1 MIRVLIVDDEQT
13 ARERLRHLLGLIP
26 GVEVAG
32 EAADGELAIAR
43 IAELRPDLVL
53 MDIQMPG
60 CSGLEVA
67 ASLPSPRPKIVFC
80 TAFDQYAVD
89 AFELHAVDYLLKPVN
104 RIRLAHAIERVR
116 GSGAAEASNG
126 IDRALEAV
134 AATNLRL
141 LARVGDRYRV
151 IPLADAAYF
160 SSGDRLTQPAHPR
173 ARIRGG
179 SHPQRTGRASRPGL
193 LFSCL
198 ARRHRQPERRDRG
211 SAAHRRRRRRGA
223 GWGAR
228 LEVSRRRLKDLL
240 RALGGV
246 PGIPDGHL
254 SLRSAFTTFC
264 NLSSVSFVPLTA
276 VPARNPKPPV
286 LPSNQ
291 KERDTP

>member
-1 MIRVLIVDDEQT
+1 MIRVLVVDDEQT

-32 EAADGELAIAR
+32 EAADGEQAIAR

-53 MDIQMPG
+53 MDIQMPS
-60 CSGLEVA
+60 CSGLEVV

-126 IDRALEAV
+126 IDRALQAV
-134 AATNLRL
+134 RTANLRL

-151 IPLADAAYF
+151 IPLSDAIYF
-160 SSGDRLTQPAHPR
+160 SSVDRLTSLHTREREYVVDPTLNELEERLDPACFFRVSR
-173 ARIRGG
+173 AAIVCLNAVTEVLPLAGG
-179 SHPQRTGRASRPGL
+179 VADVV
-193 LFSCL
+193 L
-198 ARRHRQPERRDRG
+198 AN
-211 SAAHRRRRRRGA
+211 
-223 GWGAR
+223 GAR

-240 RALGGV
+240 RVLSGV
-246 PGIPDGHL
+246 PGD
-254 SLRSAFTTFC
+254 S
-264 NLSSVSFVPLTA
+264 
-276 VPARNPKPPV
+276 
-286 LPSNQ
+286 
-291 KERDTP
+291 